1 MPHHRAEFQPIEVF
15 AVHSGTYDARR
26 VPHDEG
32 HRLLAHGLRREDQI
46 ALVFSIS
53 IVRDDDGPAVPHFL
67 EGLFYGLSSE
77 TPSVGVRFGVK
88 DFLFELEDVRG
99 QAR

>member
-1 MPHHRAEFQPIEVF
+1 MPHHRAELEAVEVF
-15 AVHSGTYDARR
+15 TVHSGANHARR

-32 HRLLAHGLRREDQI
+32 HGLLGHGLRRENQV

-53 IVRDDDGPAVPHFL
+53 IVRDDDGPAVPHLL

-77 TPSVGVRFGVK
+77 TPSIGVGLGVE
-88 DFLFELEDVRG
+88 DLLFEFQDVGG